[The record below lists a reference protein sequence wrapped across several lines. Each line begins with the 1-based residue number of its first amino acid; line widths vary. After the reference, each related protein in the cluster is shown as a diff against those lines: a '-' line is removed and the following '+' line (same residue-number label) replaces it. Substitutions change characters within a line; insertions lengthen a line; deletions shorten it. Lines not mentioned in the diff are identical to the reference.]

1 MKVFYIDYFTYLFLQ
16 KEMFASKVDGGGG
29 LIGGGSGVSTN
40 PGKIMMSSGASGSG
54 GGGLGMT
61 TKILN
66 RIFP

>member
-1 MKVFYIDYFTYLFLQ
+1 
-16 KEMFASKVDGGGG
+16 MFASKVDGGGG

-40 PGKIMMSSGASGSG
+40 PGKMMMSSGASGSG

-66 RIFP
+66 RIFRELDKSLVCSGANQ

>member
-1 MKVFYIDYFTYLFLQ
+1 
-16 KEMFASKVDGGGG
+16 MFASKVDGGGG

-40 PGKIMMSSGASGSG
+40 PGKMMMSSGASGSG

-66 RIFP
+66 RFFPDIEDHCLAACRRRSQI